1 MYKYPIIIFEGIE
14 ASGKSTNIRI
24 IANYLKKIKRK
35 FIQIREPGGTK
46 QSEKIRNLILNN
58 KTNFNFKSDFFLIM
72 ASRSENVEKIINKNF
87 NKKIILIDRFTD
99 STIAYQHYGMGYNLN
114 LIKNLNKFILGKY
127 KPNLTFLS
135 TVNKKNLKKRLQ
147 KRVFKNKY
155 DKFNFKFYSKVQNGY
170 LKLAKNKNNYI
181 ILNSNIRNIK
191 ENSSFII
198 NKVNKV
204 I

>member
-14 ASGKSTNIRI
+14 ASGKSTNIRV

-135 TVNKKNLKKRLQ
+135 TVNKKNLKKRLK

-155 DKFNFKFYSKVQNGY
+155 DKFNFKFYNKVQNGY

-198 NKVNKV
+198 NKINKV